1 MATASRSWRSTAGAG
16 AGSLRA
22 SATPARMAAIATAIT
37 STRMSFLCGNVPL
50 RSGTRL
56 LLQRRRHGQQLAP
69 RQVAR
74 DLHRVGRVLD
84 VEDRAVAHPGAG
96 RLAGEGARPEHRL
109 AVSKRRMLVELARDR
124 VAYAAGPRPL
134 RHREP
139 VVAAVVVQVHL
150 VVGQLRVVCRDQGAV
165 SYTHLRAHET

>member
-16 AGSLRA
+16 AVSLRA

-84 VEDRAVAHPGAG
+84 VEDRAVAHPGVC
-96 RLAGEGARPEHRL
+96 RL
-109 AVSKRRMLVELARDR
+109 AVEGAFLSIQNP
-124 VAYAAGPRPL
+124 AYAVEISGDLTRSELLAM
-134 RHREP
+134 
-139 VVAAVVVQVHL
+139 AASLQ
-150 VVGQLRVVCRDQGAV
+150 Q
-165 SYTHLRAHET
+165 

>member
-16 AGSLRA
+16 AVSVRA

-84 VEDRAVAHPGAG
+84 LEDSAFARKTARTWMGDGAVLYVQNP
-96 RLAGEGARPEHRL
+96 
-109 AVSKRRMLVELARDR
+109 
-124 VAYAAGPRPL
+124 AYAVEISGDLTRSELLAM
-134 RHREP
+134 
-139 VVAAVVVQVHL
+139 AASLQ
-150 VVGQLRVVCRDQGAV
+150 Q
-165 SYTHLRAHET
+165 